1 MSEKMNQI
9 SPENTVPS
17 LLSVKRW
24 SLFSSGNY
32 PYVCARVRAKRAS
45 LLPLDVYRKLLLMDT
60 HQITRFLGESTYKK
74 EITELGV
81 KATGFQLI
89 DLALNK
95 NIAEI
100 YQQILGYTED
110 DLTTLL
116 CAFLQRED
124 IWNIKTILRGKSYNA
139 KPEEIMKA
147 IRSAGKYPE
156 SYWQNI
162 VQHSKT
168 VQEAIELLKGNNY
181 FEIINT
187 FREDWETHPDICEN
201 KLEQAYYHYLLNSI
215 HARSEPN
222 RLFLEFIREEIDL
235 VNIKTLLMTKYE
247 SVEPTAITS
256 MMIPGGK
263 IPEKTIQRMMNAPD
277 FKQFLEE
284 LHNIPEYQTI
294 RDSIGTIEQTNSL
307 SHLIRTLEKNHLTQ
321 ATKKSYLHPLSI
333 LPILDYFIRKRI
345 EVENLRILA
354 RAKEKGLSEQT
365 IRELLVIQ

>member
-1 MSEKMNQI
+1 M

-17 LLSVKRW
+17 PFTMKRW
-24 SLFSSGNY
+24 SMFSSGNY

-45 LLPLDVYRKLLLMDT
+45 LLPNDMYRKLLLMDT
-60 HQITRFLGESTYKK
+60 HQITRFLGESQYKK
-74 EITELGV
+74 EITELGL

-89 DLALNK
+89 DLALNR

-100 YQQILGYTED
+100 YQQILGYSEG

-116 CAFLQRED
+116 CAYLQRED

-162 VQHSKT
+162 IQQTKT
-168 VQEAIELLKGNNY
+168 VSEAIEFLKGNDY
-181 FEIINT
+181 FEIVNA
-187 FREDWETHPDICEN
+187 FKEDWETYPNICEN
-201 KLEQAYYHYLLNSI
+201 KLEQAYYHFLLNSI

-222 RLFLEFIREEIDL
+222 RLFLEFVREEIDL

-247 SVEPTAITS
+247 SVEPATITS
-256 MMIPGGK
+256 MILLGGK
-263 IPEKTIQRMMNAPD
+263 IPEKTILLLVNAPD

-284 LHNIPEYQTI
+284 LHTIPEYQTI

-307 SHLIRTLEKNHLTQ
+307 SHIIRVLEKSHLTK

-365 IRELLVIQ
+365 IREFLVIQ

>member
-1 MSEKMNQI
+1 MSQAD
-9 SPENTVPS
+9 TVPS
-17 LLSVKRW
+17 PLTMKRW

-45 LLPLDVYRKLLLMDT
+45 LLPNDVYRKLLLMDT
-60 HQITRFLGESTYKK
+60 HQITRFLGESQYKK
-74 EITELGV
+74 EITELGL

-89 DLALNK
+89 DLALNQ
-95 NIAEI
+95 NIAEV
-100 YQQILGYTED
+100 YQQILGYSD
-110 DLTTLL
+110 GDLTELL

-156 SYWQNI
+156 SYWQHI
-162 VQHSKT
+162 VQLSKT
-168 VQEAIELLKGNNY
+168 VHEAIEHLKGNDY
-181 FEIINT
+181 FDIVNS
-187 FREDWETHPDICEN
+187 FKDDWESHPDICEN
-201 KLEQAYYHYLLNSI
+201 KLEQAYYLFLLNSI
-215 HARSEPN
+215 HARSEAN
-222 RLFLEFIREEIDL
+222 RLFLDFVREEIDL

-247 SVEPTAITS
+247 SVEPVTITS
-256 MMIPGGK
+256 MILLGGN
-263 IPEKTIQRMMNAPD
+263 ISQKTMQRLINAPD

-284 LHNIPEYQTI
+284 LHSLPEYQTI

-307 SHLIRTLEKNHLTQ
+307 SHIIRVLEKNHLTK

-345 EVENLRILA
+345 EVENLRILF
-354 RAKEKGLSEQT
+354 RAKEKGLPEQM
-365 IRELLVIQ
+365 IKELLVIQ